1 MDFEDF
7 ASGSVKGLLGSQ
19 SLKKLL
25 RELWVKLQTGGWK
38 GTGHY

>member
-1 MDFEDF
+1 LDFEDF

-19 SLKKLL
+19 SLKKL
-25 RELWVKLQTGGWK
+25 WVKLQTGWWK